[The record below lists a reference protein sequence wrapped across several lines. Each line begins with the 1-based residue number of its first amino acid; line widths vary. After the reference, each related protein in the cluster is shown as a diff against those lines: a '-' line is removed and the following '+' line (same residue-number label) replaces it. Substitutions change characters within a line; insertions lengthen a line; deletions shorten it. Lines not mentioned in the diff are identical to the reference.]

1 MGHLPFANRYH
12 RDVSS
17 YIRLPNSLACDCMA
31 MVLVL
36 NCMSLMALWAV
47 LAARNSESELAIK
60 DECQLKAK
68 TKGKI
73 CSMIGFGWQIK

>member
-1 MGHLPFANRYH
+1 
-12 RDVSS
+12 
-17 YIRLPNSLACDCMA
+17 
-31 MVLVL
+31 
-36 NCMSLMALWAV
+36 MSLMALWVV